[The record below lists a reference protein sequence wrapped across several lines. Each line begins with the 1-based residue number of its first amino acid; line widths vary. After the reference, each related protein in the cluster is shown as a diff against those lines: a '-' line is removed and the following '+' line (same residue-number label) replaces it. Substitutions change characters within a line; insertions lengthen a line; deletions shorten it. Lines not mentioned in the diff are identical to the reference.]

1 MPTRPTVVIDR
12 DRAPLGSPGRPII
25 ANDDPGAEIDLADLP
40 PLDPDLPRPTARP
53 SWRDQLATVAAS
65 LAISAGRMLAGA
77 AALGVAAIVAWR
89 ILAPAPPPPQIDLPF
104 ASQSSLATEEAPA
117 GSPPTSATVATAGEV
132 VVHVVGAVPTPGVQH
147 LPAGSRVADAV
158 QAAGGA
164 TPDADL
170 ARVNLAAELTDGQ
183 QIYVPRVG
191 ESPPTPITPA
201 GPTGDP
207 ATGPEPLVDINT
219 ATAAE
224 LDELPGVGPT
234 TAEAIITT
242 REERGGFTSVDDL
255 LDVRGIGDAK
265 LAELRPRVTV

>member
-1 MPTRPTVVIDR
+1 
-12 DRAPLGSPGRPII
+12 
-25 ANDDPGAEIDLADLP
+25 
-40 PLDPDLPRPTARP
+40 
-53 SWRDQLATVAAS
+53 
-65 LAISAGRMLAGA
+65 
-77 AALGVAAIVAWR
+77 
-89 ILAPAPPPPQIDLPF
+89 
-104 ASQSSLATEEAPA
+104 
-117 GSPPTSATVATAGEV
+117 V

-201 GPTGDP
+201 GTTGDP

-224 LDELPGVGPT
+224 LDELPGIGPT